1 MKKMK
6 IQMDK
11 FPHLKYVK
19 DTITS
24 IQNEIEILN
33 KRKRLVAS
41 EKVIIISEYQK
52 NELDLTILRTERE
65 ISKLFKA
72 LNDQEN
78 HFKKY
83 KEKLT
88 ELLDEVSEN
97 FEKYIKEQRKLILIN
112 EKVRL
117 MFEQFKPFDFEQ
129 NWEAK
134 IQLYAN
140 LKEIEKSENTPETK
154 E

>member
-19 DTITS
+19 DTIDN
-24 IQNEIEILN
+24 IQKEIEVLN
-33 KRKRLVAS
+33 KRKRLGAS
-41 EKVIIISEYQK
+41 EKATLTSEYQQ
-52 NELDLTILRTERE
+52 NELDLVLLRTERE
-65 ISKLFKA
+65 ISKLFKT

-78 HFKKY
+78 HFKVY
-83 KEKLT
+83 KQKLT
-88 ELLDEVSEN
+88 DLLDEVSEN
-97 FEKYIKEQRKLILIN
+97 FDSYIKDQRKLILKN

-117 MFEQFKPFDFEQ
+117 MFAQFKPFDFEE

-134 IQLYAN
+134 IQFYAN
-140 LKEIEKSENTPETK
+140 LKELEDQEKNPTEK
-154 E
+154 

>member
-19 DTITS
+19 DTIDN
-24 IQNEIEILN
+24 IQKEIEVLN
-33 KRKRLVAS
+33 KRKRLGAS
-41 EKVIIISEYQK
+41 EKATLTSEYQQ
-52 NELDLTILRTERE
+52 NELDLVLLRTERE
-65 ISKLFKA
+65 ISKLFKT

-78 HFKKY
+78 HFKVY
-83 KEKLT
+83 KQKLT
-88 ELLDEVSEN
+88 DLLDEVSEN
-97 FEKYIKEQRKLILIN
+97 FDSYIKEQRKLILKN

-117 MFEQFKPFDFEQ
+117 MFAQFKPFDFEE

-134 IQLYAN
+134 IQFYAN
-140 LKEIEKSENTPETK
+140 LKELEDQEKNPTEK
-154 E
+154 

>member
-1 MKKMK
+1 
-6 IQMDK
+6 MDK

-19 DTITS
+19 ETITS

>member
-1 MKKMK
+1 
-6 IQMDK
+6 MDK

>member
-1 MKKMK
+1 MK

-19 DTITS
+19 ETITS

>member
-19 DTITS
+19 DTIDN
-24 IQNEIEILN
+24 IQKEIEVLN
-33 KRKRLVAS
+33 KRKRLGAS
-41 EKVIIISEYQK
+41 EKATLTSEYQQ
-52 NELDLTILRTERE
+52 NELDLVLLRTERE
-65 ISKLFKA
+65 ISKLFKT

-78 HFKKY
+78 HFKVY
-83 KEKLT
+83 KQKLT
-88 ELLDEVSEN
+88 DLLDEVSEN
-97 FEKYIKEQRKLILIN
+97 FDSYIKEQRKLILKN

-117 MFEQFKPFDFEQ
+117 MFAQFKPFDFEE

-134 IQLYAN
+134 IQFYAN
-140 LKEIEKSENTPETK
+140 LKEIEDQEKNPTEK
-154 E
+154 

>member
-19 DTITS
+19 DTIDS
-24 IQNEIEILN
+24 IQKEIEVLN
-33 KRKRLVAS
+33 KRKRLGAS
-41 EKVIIISEYQK
+41 ERITLTSEYQQ
-52 NELDLTILRTERE
+52 NELDLVLLRTERE
-65 ISKLFKA
+65 ISKLFKT

-78 HFKKY
+78 HFKVY
-83 KEKLT
+83 KQKLT
-88 ELLDEVSEN
+88 ELLDEVSEH
-97 FEKYIKEQRKLILIN
+97 FDSYIKEQRKLILKD

-117 MFEQFKPFDFEQ
+117 MFAQFKPFDFDE

-134 IQLYAN
+134 IQFYAN
-140 LKEIEKSENTPETK
+140 LKELEKQETTPTEK
-154 E
+154 

>member
-19 DTITS
+19 DTIDA
-24 IQNEIEILN
+24 IQKEIEVLN
-33 KRKRLVAS
+33 KRKRLGAS
-41 EKVIIISEYQK
+41 ERLTLTSEYQQ
-52 NELDLTILRTERE
+52 NELDLVLLRTERE
-65 ISKLFKA
+65 ISKLFKT

-78 HFKKY
+78 HFKVY
-83 KEKLT
+83 KQKLT
-88 ELLDEVSEN
+88 DLLDEVSEN
-97 FEKYIKEQRKLILIN
+97 FDSYIKEQRKLILKN

-117 MFEQFKPFDFEQ
+117 MFAQFKPFDFDD

-134 IQLYAN
+134 IQFYAN
-140 LKEIEKSENTPETK
+140 LKEIEEQEKKPIEK
-154 E
+154 

>member
-1 MKKMK
+1 
-6 IQMDK
+6 MDK

-140 LKEIEKSENTPETK
+140 LKEIEKTENTPETK

>member
-19 DTITS
+19 DTIDA
-24 IQNEIEILN
+24 IQKEIEVLN
-33 KRKRLVAS
+33 KRKRLGAS
-41 EKVIIISEYQK
+41 ERLTLTSEYQQ
-52 NELDLTILRTERE
+52 NELDLVLLRTERE
-65 ISKLFKA
+65 ISKLFKT

-78 HFKKY
+78 HFKVY
-83 KEKLT
+83 KQKLT
-88 ELLDEVSEN
+88 DLLDEVSEN
-97 FEKYIKEQRKLILIN
+97 FDSYIKEQRKLILKN

-117 MFEQFKPFDFEQ
+117 MFAQFKPFDFDE

-134 IQLYAN
+134 IQFYAN
-140 LKEIEKSENTPETK
+140 LKEIEEQEKNPTEK
-154 E
+154 

>member
-19 DTITS
+19 DTIDA
-24 IQNEIEILN
+24 IQKEIEVLN
-33 KRKRLVAS
+33 KRKRLGAS
-41 EKVIIISEYQK
+41 ERLSLTSEYQQ
-52 NELDLTILRTERE
+52 NELDLVLLRTERE
-65 ISKLFKA
+65 ISKLFKT

-78 HFKKY
+78 HFKVY
-83 KEKLT
+83 KQKLT

-97 FEKYIKEQRKLILIN
+97 FDSYIQAQRKLILKN

-117 MFEQFKPFDFEQ
+117 MFAQFKPFDFDD

-134 IQLYAN
+134 IQFYAN
-140 LKEIEKSENTPETK
+140 LKEIEEQEKNPTEK
-154 E
+154 

>member
-1 MKKMK
+1 MK